1 MNKMTKNT
9 ADEIPLT
16 DPKLAAAA
24 TVEGARLERCTQDP
38 ISGRV
43 VFHFRGLSSDFLERI
58 FNGEMQVSL
67 RDYLS
72 ALEHTNALIAQYRAR
87 RGR

>member
-1 MNKMTKNT
+1 MSKVSKNT
-9 ADEIPLT
+9 ADETPLT

-24 TVEGARLERCTQDP
+24 TLLRGHLSRVTQDP
-38 ISGRV
+38 ISGKV
-43 VFHFRGLSSDFLERI
+43 IFHFRDLPSDFLQQI
-58 FNGEMQVSL
+58 FNGELQVSL

-72 ALEHTNALIAQYRAR
+72 ALEHANALIAQYRAR